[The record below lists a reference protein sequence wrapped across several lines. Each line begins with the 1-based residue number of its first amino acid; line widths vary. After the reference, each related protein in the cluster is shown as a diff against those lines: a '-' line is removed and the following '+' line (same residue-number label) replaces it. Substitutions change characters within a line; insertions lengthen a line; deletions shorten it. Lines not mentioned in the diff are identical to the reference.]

1 MQVSN
6 KTHGEKKKGAATTWV
21 WYNKQRGGAG
31 MEPNSQLEFLFQSA
45 FESGS

>member
-1 MQVSN
+1 MGKKRKVQLKLGSGTTN
-6 KTHGEKKKGAATTWV
+6 KE
-21 WYNKQRGGAG
+21 GGAG